1 MIETAAFLR
10 SAGAAG
16 MTETERRRAVDFVA
30 ENPSAGD
37 LIVGSGGCR
46 KLRVAGRG
54 VGKSGG
60 YRVITFY
67 VGDRWPAFLLWALSK
82 GRMANLTDAQV
93 NDLAKATRAIR
104 EGLVAQRAVDR
115 RE

>member
-16 MTETERRRAVDFVA
+16 MTETERRRAVDVVA
-30 ENPSAGD
+30 ENPTAGD

-54 VGKSGG
+54 FGKSGG

-82 GRMANLTDAQV
+82 GRTANLTDSQV
-93 NDLAKATRAIR
+93 NDLAKVSRAIR
-104 EGLVAQRAVDR
+104 EGLVAQGTADK